1 MGPIIKAIVSRSSM
15 LAMFFGVNVD
25 ELNAVKLDFKAMR
38 YAPQMPWYVLA
49 SLASDLTSR
58 VGQQAMIHMVHLNV
72 QICGAE
78 IFIQA

>member
-1 MGPIIKAIVSRSSM
+1 M

-49 SLASDLTSR
+49 SLASDLT
-58 VGQQAMIHMVHLNV
+58 
-72 QICGAE
+72 
-78 IFIQA
+78 